1 MLDMQH
7 GGLKGPLHGALHGP
21 RRPRG
26 QPPMKD
32 DKPWKNP
39 NSSFAFKP
47 YGDLIDGDAL
57 RAITIPASV
66 LITIA
71 NAAVIY
77 IILRKKNLRKLRNMP
92 LLSLAVADLIIG
104 LILGP
109 LFVVTSLSDHDS
121 SICVVYLV
129 AEIFCYTASLLNM
142 LIVSIERWIAIFQ
155 PLRYNRLV
163 TPLLVWGM
171 VVCAWSLSLV
181 LAISKSC
188 FRCGIMRRRCSYKW
202 KKQGAFPVV
211 FSTMFIILSFIMGI
225 MQIRIYRV
233 VRSHVR
239 RIAPISAKENFVTD
253 GDATIGNSSKT
264 VMRSHFE
271 QRRSAYEAGDNDVG
285 SLEITMVQTRRNTQG
300 AEFIARIIVTE
311 QSPVRSVELRD
322 GSAGTDQE
330 NKHRNSTVPSIV
342 VNNNKKVDDAAKN
355 SFLSD
360 AVTLSRDTRS
370 LSLPVTRPYVTVSQG
385 RRRRMTIDIA
395 RQKLQHGTAHA
406 VSLLYL
412 IFIIM
417 WCPYIILVLLR
428 CAGRAKQAYID
439 GATIAKLL
447 IFFNSLVNP
456 LIYTIRIYEFR
467 KALKETICCK
477 KRKT

>member
-1 MLDMQH
+1 MSDMQH
-7 GGLKGPLHGALHGP
+7 GGLRGPPRGALHRARGP
-21 RRPRG
+21 PL
-26 QPPMKD
+26 MKD
-32 DKPWKNP
+32 HRHWKNR
-39 NSSFAFKP
+39 NSSIAFKP

-77 IILRKKNLRKLRNMP
+77 IILRKKSLRKLRNMP
-92 LLSLAVADLIIG
+92 LLSLAAADLIIG

-109 LFVVTSLSDHDS
+109 LFVATSLSGRKS
-121 SICVVYLV
+121 SLCVVYLV
-129 AEIFCYTASLLNM
+129 AETFCYTASLLNM
-142 LIVSIERWIAIFQ
+142 LVVSIERWIAIFQ

-163 TPLLVWGM
+163 RPLLVWGM
-171 VVCAWSLSLV
+171 VVCAWSLSLI

-188 FRCGIMRRRCSYKW
+188 FRCGIMRRRCGYKW

-211 FSTMFIILSFIMGI
+211 FSAMFIILSFIMGV
-225 MQIRIYRV
+225 MQVRIYRV
-233 VRSHVR
+233 VRSHMR
-239 RIAPISAKENFVTD
+239 RIAPISAKENFDTD

-271 QRRSAYEAGDNDVG
+271 RRRSAYEGTSNEVG
-285 SLEITMVQTRRNTQG
+285 SLEITMMQTRKNTQG
-300 AEFIARIIVTE
+300 AAFIARIIVTE
-311 QSPVRSVELRD
+311 QSPARSVELRE
-322 GSAGTDQE
+322 GSARTNQNNED
-330 NKHRNSTVPSIV
+330 RNAIVPSIV
-342 VNNNKKVDDAAKN
+342 VNNNKKVDNDASN
-355 SFLSD
+355 LFLSD

-370 LSLPVTRPYVTVSQG
+370 LSLPATRPYVTVSQG
-385 RRRRMTIDIA
+385 RRRRLTVDIA

-412 IFIIM
+412 IFILM

-428 CAGRAKQAYID
+428 YAGRAKQAYID

-477 KRKT
+477 KRNT